1 MQVWTKK
8 LGLTVEAG
16 AVPAL
21 PQLYKCRCFM
31 DSALSQDELVYFNA
45 GEYERL
51 VAMSMHDYKSLVAPI
66 ILSFAHEINSNIRCA
81 CCTLPPALHTRCEHG
96 MK

>member
-1 MQVWTKK
+1 MD
-8 LGLTVEAG
+8 A
-16 AVPAL
+16 AL
-21 PQLYKCRCFM
+21 
-31 DSALSQDELVYFNA
+31 AQDELVYFNA

-81 CCTLPPALHTRCEHG
+81 SHTWPGLGEREHACTEAASRGSIFWWHVSC
-96 MK
+96 